1 MRPPV
6 DACPIMAQLTIPL
19 RFASGASDDPD
30 TAAALFDV
38 CAQIESHLS
47 GSVDLLL
54 AFASSHHAGAF
65 ETITDHLGEAFDP
78 DVSLGTMARGV
89 IGSRREF
96 QDGPGLSVLAATIP
110 DAVLTPFEFS
120 YVDWSAM
127 ADKPDQLRRAVG
139 ATETPPQTVMLLADP
154 FSTPVMRMLPA
165 FDAALPGVPII
176 GGTASGAAAAGENRL
191 AINGRLR
198 TQGVVGLAISGDIT
212 VDCGVSQGCRPIG
225 EPHVITRSKRH
236 VVLQLGGHR
245 ATDVL
250 KQTVKDLNSQ
260 ERELVRAEGV
270 LVGRVIDEYKSRFGR
285 GDFLIR
291 KLDGHDEDHG
301 YVAVHDTQVRTGQTI
316 QFHIR
321 DKHTAVEDLAML
333 LEAQK
338 VYGQAAGAVLF
349 SCTGRGLN
357 LFDRPNTDV
366 TMIRKALGD
375 VPLAGFF
382 AAGQIGPV
390 GGCSFLHSHAASLMV
405 FRPGR

>member
-1 MRPPV
+1 MG
-6 DACPIMAQLTIPL
+6 QLTVPL
-19 RFASGASDDPD
+19 RFASGASDDPN

-38 CAQIESHLS
+38 CAQLESDLS
-47 GSVDLLL
+47 GSVSLLL
-54 AFASSHHAGAF
+54 VFASSHHAGAF
-65 ETITDHLGEAFDP
+65 ETIADHLNEAFDP
-78 DVSLGTMARGV
+78 YVSLGTTARGV
-89 IGSRREF
+89 IGRRSEF

-120 YVDWSAM
+120 HVDWSVM
-127 ADKPDQLRRAVG
+127 ADSPEKLRKAVG
-139 ATETPPQTVMLLADP
+139 ATDAPPRAVMVLADP
-154 FSTPVMRMLPA
+154 FSTPMMRMLPA

-191 AINGRLR
+191 AVNGRVH
-198 TQGVVGLAISGDIT
+198 TQGVVGLAIGGGIT

-225 EPHVITRSKRH
+225 KPYVITRSKRH
-236 VVLQLGGHR
+236 IVLELGGHR

-250 KQTVKDLNSQ
+250 KQTVKDLDSP
-260 ERELVRAEGV
+260 ERELVRVEGV

-301 YVAVHDTQVRTGQTI
+301 YVAIHDTQVRTGQTI

-321 DKHTAVEDLAML
+321 DKRSAIEDLAML

-338 VYGQAAGAVLF
+338 VYGQAAGAMLF

-357 LFDRPNTDV
+357 LFDLPNTDV
-366 TMIRKALGD
+366 TMVGKALGD

-382 AAGQIGPV
+382 ASGQIGPV
-390 GGCSFLHSHAASLMV
+390 GGRSFLHGHAASLMV
-405 FRPGR
+405 FRPDH